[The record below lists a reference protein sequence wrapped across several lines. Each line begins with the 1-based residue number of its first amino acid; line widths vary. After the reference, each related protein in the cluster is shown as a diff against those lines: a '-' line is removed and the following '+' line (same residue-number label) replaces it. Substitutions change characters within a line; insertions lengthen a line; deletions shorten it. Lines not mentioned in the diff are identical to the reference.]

1 MQAAPV
7 EERQRRGGGRGGIGI
22 GLEPAAKE
30 EEHRGLEPAGGCGV
44 VVGELFRVHVV
55 ADDSFPTR
63 GRPAFSFPRES
74 QPARSSTR
82 ARMANELLLSRVAYR
97 QASPLHITHC
107 VSADLLMPPDDG
119 IVETS
124 KIMLW
129 WHVLIFGS
137 ICPLP
142 TPPHRGGGAPPRT
155 ELESELPPPPRQ
167 CWPLSLSSE
176 YRWPYGPR
184 PDGLAHGTAL
194 WHDMARPDSWAVPA
208 ALPWKGRPARHDTK
222 VREEK

>member
-1 MQAAPV
+1 MV
-7 EERQRRGGGRGGIGI
+7 ECGARGASGAYGGALRRGGGRGGIGI

-44 VVGELFRVHVV
+44 VVGELFRAHVV
-55 ADDSFPTR
+55 ADDSFPTH
-63 GRPAFSFPRES
+63 GRPAFSFPHES
-74 QPARSSTR
+74 QPARSSTC

-137 ICPLP
+137 ICTRRLCIMPSP
-142 TPPHRGGGAPPRT
+142 HPAPPWRRRPSPHRARVRT
-155 ELESELPPPPRQ
+155 P
-167 CWPLSLSSE
+167 
-176 YRWPYGPR
+176 
-184 PDGLAHGTAL
+184 T
-194 WHDMARPDSWAVPA
+194 A
-208 ALPWKGRPARHDTK
+208 ALTMLAI
-222 VREEK
+222 VSV